1 MSSYGSMSP
10 SDEGFDRYEP
20 PFYCQPTHQ
29 GSPMD
34 GGVYWANSNGETH
47 EYDTQDVYHD
57 TNNYIGRG
65 YDASAQDDISLL
77 LPDWEDDELLG
88 RFGGVTGIKD
98 PREKTSACA
107 VTRYEDMQIA
117 GNEPYDTYH
126 HNVMHH
132 GFAPNNPGLDC
143 EMQSLP
149 LRYERPTPS
158 SFVRVVKRRT
168 TANKKERRRTQSINT
183 AFTDLRECIPNVP
196 PDTKLSKMVR
206 KRSQSINTAFS
217 NLRDRIPSVLPDTKM
232 TKIKTL
238 RLATSYISY
247 LLKVLETDGEP
258 AGGFRAELHH
268 TPPRRRTTDPNAQ
281 NSALVE
287 KKAKGRTGW
296 PQHVWALEL
305 KSEQN
310 LQT

>member
-10 SDEGFDRYEP
+10 SDECFERYEP
-20 PFYCQPTHQ
+20 PFYCQPSHQ

-34 GGVYWANSNGETH
+34 GGVYWPATNADGQEFDS
-47 EYDTQDVYHD
+47 QDVYHD
-57 TNNYIGRG
+57 NTHYIGRNYG
-65 YDASAQDDISLL
+65 Y
-77 LPDWEDDELLG
+77 EE
-88 RFGGVTGIKD
+88 
-98 PREKTSACA
+98 
-107 VTRYEDMQIA
+107 MQITSSEA
-117 GNEPYDTYH
+117 FDAYH
-126 HNVMHH
+126 HPLHH
-132 GFAPNNPGLDC
+132 TYGQNSAGLDC
-143 EMQSLP
+143 DMQALP
-149 LRYERPTPS
+149 LRYDRPAPPS
-158 SFVRVVKRRT
+158 FIRVAKRRT

-183 AFTDLRECIPNVP
+183 AFSDLRECIPNVP

-217 NLRDRIPSVLPDTKM
+217 KLRQHIPHVLPDTKM

-258 AGGFRAELHH
+258 AGGFRADLHH
-268 TPPRRRTTDPNAQ
+268 TPPRRRPADAQ
-281 NSALVE
+281 QSSAE
-287 KKAKGRTGW
+287 KRGKGRTGW

-305 KSEQN
+305 KTEQN

>member
-20 PFYCQPTHQ
+20 PYYCQPSHQ

-34 GGVYWANSNGETH
+34 GGVYWPAANGEGQ
-47 EYDTQDVYHD
+47 EYDAQDVYHD
-57 TNNYIGRG
+57 TTHYIGRG
-65 YDASAQDDISLL
+65 Y
-77 LPDWEDDELLG
+77 G
-88 RFGGVTGIKD
+88 
-98 PREKTSACA
+98 
-107 VTRYEDMQIA
+107 YEEMQMA
-117 GNEPYDTYH
+117 GNEPYDSYH
-126 HNVMHH
+126 HNMAHS
-132 GFAPNNPGLDC
+132 FPSNNTGLDC
-143 EMQSLP
+143 DLQNLP
-149 LRYERPTPS
+149 LRYDRPAPP
-158 SFVRVVKRRT
+158 SFVRVAKRRT

-183 AFTDLRECIPNVP
+183 AFSDLRECIPNVP

-206 KRSQSINTAFS
+206 KRSQSINSAFTS
-217 NLRDRIPSVLPDTKM
+217 LRQHIPNVLPDTKM

-258 AGGFRAELHH
+258 AGGFRADLHH
-268 TPPRRRTTDPNAQ
+268 TPPRRRAVESQQ
-281 NSALVE
+281 NSSAE
-287 KKAKGRTGW
+287 KRSKGRTGW

-305 KSEQN
+305 KTEQN

>member
-20 PFYCQPTHQ
+20 PFFCPPSHQ

-34 GGVYWANSNGETH
+34 GGVYWPASNSEGPEFDNPDMYQDATH
-47 EYDTQDVYHD
+47 
-57 TNNYIGRG
+57 YISRG
-65 YDASAQDDISLL
+65 Y
-77 LPDWEDDELLG
+77 G
-88 RFGGVTGIKD
+88 
-98 PREKTSACA
+98 
-107 VTRYEDMQIA
+107 YEDVPMN
-117 GNEPYDTYH
+117 NEPYDAYH
-126 HNVMHH
+126 TMHH
-132 GFAPNNPGLDC
+132 GYPQTNGLDC
-143 EMQSLP
+143 EMQPVS
-149 LRYERPTPS
+149 LRYDRPAP

-183 AFTDLRECIPNVP
+183 AFSDLRECIPNVP

-217 NLRDRIPSVLPDTKM
+217 SLRQRIPNVLPDTKM

-258 AGGFRAELHH
+258 AGGFRADLHH
-268 TPPRRRTTDPNAQ
+268 TTTRRRTSDPSTQ
-281 NSALVE
+281 TNSALE
-287 KKAKGRTGW
+287 KRGKGRTGW

-305 KSEQN
+305 KTEQN
-310 LQT
+310 LQS

>member
-20 PFYCQPTHQ
+20 PYYCQPSHQ

-34 GGVYWANSNGETH
+34 GGVYWPAANGEAH
-47 EYDTQDVYHD
+47 EFDAQDVYD
-57 TNNYIGRG
+57 TTHYIGRG
-65 YDASAQDDISLL
+65 Y
-77 LPDWEDDELLG
+77 G
-88 RFGGVTGIKD
+88 
-98 PREKTSACA
+98 
-107 VTRYEDMQIA
+107 YEEMQMV

-126 HNVMHH
+126 HNIQHS
-132 GFAPNNPGLDC
+132 FPPNNTDLDC
-143 EMQSLP
+143 DLQSLP
-149 LRYERPTPS
+149 LRYDRPAPP
-158 SFVRVVKRRT
+158 SFVRVAKRRT

-183 AFTDLRECIPNVP
+183 AFSDLRDCIPNVP
-196 PDTKLSKMVR
+196 PDTKLS
-206 KRSQSINTAFS
+206 
-217 NLRDRIPSVLPDTKM
+217 
-232 TKIKTL
+232 KIKTL

-258 AGGFRAELHH
+258 AGGFRADLHH
-268 TPPRRRTTDPNAQ
+268 TPPRRRTGEGNQ
-281 NSALVE
+281 QSSSAE
-287 KKAKGRTGW
+287 KRGKGRTGW

>member
-1 MSSYGSMSP
+1 MSSYGSTSP

-34 GGVYWANSNGETH
+34 GGVYWPAVNGEGP
-47 EYDTQDVYHD
+47 EFDAQDIYHD
-57 TNNYIGRG
+57 TSNYIGRNYG
-65 YDASAQDDISLL
+65 Y
-77 LPDWEDDELLG
+77 EE
-88 RFGGVTGIKD
+88 
-98 PREKTSACA
+98 
-107 VTRYEDMQIA
+107 MQVSC
-117 GNEPYDTYH
+117 NEPYDAYTSM
-126 HNVMHH
+126 MHH
-132 GFAPNNPGLDC
+132 TYTQNGAGLDC
-143 EMQSLP
+143 DMQSIP
-149 LRYERPTPS
+149 RYDRPPQ

-196 PDTKLSKMVR
+196 PDTKLSK
-206 KRSQSINTAFS
+206 
-217 NLRDRIPSVLPDTKM
+217 
-232 TKIKTL
+232 IKTL

-268 TPPRRRTTDPNAQ
+268 APPRRRHADHSQ
-281 NSALVE
+281 NNSE
-287 KKAKGRTGW
+287 KKGKGRTGW

>member
-1 MSSYGSMSP
+1 MSSYGSTSP

-34 GGVYWANSNGETH
+34 GGVYWPAVNGEGP
-47 EYDTQDVYHD
+47 EFDAQDIYHD
-57 TNNYIGRG
+57 TSNYIGRNYG
-65 YDASAQDDISLL
+65 Y
-77 LPDWEDDELLG
+77 EE
-88 RFGGVTGIKD
+88 
-98 PREKTSACA
+98 
-107 VTRYEDMQIA
+107 MQVSC
-117 GNEPYDTYH
+117 NEPYDAYTSM
-126 HNVMHH
+126 MHH
-132 GFAPNNPGLDC
+132 TYTQNGAGLDC
-143 EMQSLP
+143 DMQSIP
-149 LRYERPTPS
+149 RYDRPPQ

-206 KRSQSINTAFS
+206 ARSQSINIAFS
-217 NLRDRIPSVLPDTKM
+217 KLRDRIPSVLPDTKM

-268 TPPRRRTTDPNAQ
+268 APPRRRHADHSQ
-281 NSALVE
+281 NNSE
-287 KKAKGRTGW
+287 KKGKGRTGW

>member
-20 PFYCQPTHQ
+20 PFYCQPNQQ

-34 GGVYWANSNGETH
+34 GAVYWPASNGETH
-47 EYDTQDVYHD
+47 EFDSPEMYQETH
-57 TNNYIGRG
+57 YIGRSYG
-65 YDASAQDDISLL
+65 
-77 LPDWEDDELLG
+77 
-88 RFGGVTGIKD
+88 
-98 PREKTSACA
+98 
-107 VTRYEDMQIA
+107 YEDMQMM
-117 GNEPYDTYH
+117 NEPYDAYH
-126 HNVMHH
+126 HPMHH
-132 GFAPNNPGLDC
+132 SYPQNNAGLDC
-143 EMQSLP
+143 DMQPLP
-149 LRYERPTPS
+149 LRYDRPAPP

-183 AFTDLRECIPNVP
+183 AFSDLRDCIPNVP
-196 PDTKLSKMVR
+196 PDTKLSKMAR

-217 NLRDRIPSVLPDTKM
+217 SLRQRIPNVLPDTKM

-268 TPPRRRTTDPNAQ
+268 TPPRRRTADSNNQAQ
-281 NSALVE
+281 NAAAE
-287 KKAKGRTGW
+287 KKSKGRTGW

-305 KSEQN
+305 KTEQN
-310 LQT
+310 IQT

>member
-20 PFYCQPTHQ
+20 PYYCQPSHQ

-34 GGVYWANSNGETH
+34 GGVYWPGSNGEGH
-47 EYDTQDVYHD
+47 EFDPQDVYHD
-57 TNNYIGRG
+57 TTHYIGRG
-65 YDASAQDDISLL
+65 Y
-77 LPDWEDDELLG
+77 G
-88 RFGGVTGIKD
+88 
-98 PREKTSACA
+98 
-107 VTRYEDMQIA
+107 YEEVQMSND
-117 GNEPYDTYH
+117 PYDTYH
-126 HNVMHH
+126 HSMNHSY
-132 GFAPNNPGLDC
+132 APNNTGLECDL
-143 EMQSLP
+143 QTLP
-149 LRYERPTPS
+149 LRYDRPAP
-158 SFVRVVKRRT
+158 SFVRVAKRRT

-183 AFTDLRECIPNVP
+183 AFSDLRDCIPNVP

-206 KRSQSINTAFS
+206 KRSQSINSAFTS
-217 NLRDRIPSVLPDTKM
+217 LRQHIPNVLPDTKM

-258 AGGFRAELHH
+258 AGGFRADLHH
-268 TPPRRRTTDPNAQ
+268 TPPRRRAEGAQ
-281 NSALVE
+281 VTAE
-287 KKAKGRTGW
+287 KRGKGRTGW

>member
-1 MSSYGSMSP
+1 MSSYGSTSP

-20 PFYCQPTHQ
+20 PFYCQTSHQ
-29 GSPMD
+29 GSPME
-34 GGVYWANSNGETH
+34 GGVFWSGAGENQ
-47 EYDTQDVYHD
+47 EYEHQDVYHD
-57 TNNYIGRG
+57 TGYIGRN
-65 YDASAQDDISLL
+65 YA
-77 LPDWEDDELLG
+77 
-88 RFGGVTGIKD
+88 
-98 PREKTSACA
+98 
-107 VTRYEDMQIA
+107 YEEMQIL
-117 GNEPYDTYH
+117 GNEPYDVYH
-126 HNVMHH
+126 NTMMHQNY
-132 GFAPNNPGLDC
+132 PQNNGGLDC
-143 EMQSLP
+143 DMQAIP
-149 LRYERPTPS
+149 RYDRPPP

-206 KRSQSINTAFS
+206 PRSQSINVAFS
-217 NLRDRIPSVLPDTKM
+217 KLRDRIPSVLPDTKM

-268 TPPRRRTTDPNAQ
+268 APPRRRAAEAQ
-281 NSALVE
+281 NVE
-287 KKAKGRTGW
+287 KKGKGRTGW

-305 KSEQN
+305 KSENN